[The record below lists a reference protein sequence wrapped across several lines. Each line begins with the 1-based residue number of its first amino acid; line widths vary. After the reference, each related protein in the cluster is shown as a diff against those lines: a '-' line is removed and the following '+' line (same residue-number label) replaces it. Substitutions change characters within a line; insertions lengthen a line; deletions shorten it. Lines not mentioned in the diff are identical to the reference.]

1 MCLSL
6 ELWCK
11 NKDKGIVVWT
21 LFNKHTRKSQRR
33 PNKKLKKKIKQVNIE
48 IHITELL
55 AGYKSPGFVNKL
67 RIYIMSLPTN
77 VMARLTAVADDLLI
91 NQTLPRH
98 IPLIV
103 KDLAKFRL
111 NRHCINVQD
120 KQPDR
125 GFLKLQFS
133 NKGIEMIN
141 LSQILNSKPVIN
153 AIPSFLSYK
162 EPPIVSYSCTKQ

>member
-1 MCLSL
+1 MSVL
-6 ELWCK
+6 
-11 NKDKGIVVWT
+11 NVIIMQYMMAIGMVIWT
-21 LFNKHTRKSQRR
+21 LFNKHTRNSRRR

-48 IHITELL
+48 IHIKELL

-77 VMARLTAVADDLLI
+77 VMTRLTAVADGLLI

-98 IPLIV
+98 IPLIA

-111 NRHCINVQD
+111 NRHYKETVNVQN
-120 KQPDR
+120 KQPNR

-141 LSQILNSKPVIN
+141 LSQILNSKPV
-153 AIPSFLSYK
+153 
-162 EPPIVSYSCTKQ
+162 